1 MRHPP
6 AFGSRSTRGWQHPLI
21 ISATSFE
28 ERGVVEAQDK
38 ARWTWHLI
46 SWVAPVSFGILFLV
60 LMVALIGFEPFI
72 FVIAIITLVAGY
84 VGRRFPR
91 RAGPITVAAVMTLL
105 ILGNL
110 PALIDDLA
118 HPDSFVGFALFGVV
132 AVAFALAAI
141 IASIAILIGWPDDGA
156 TRVVYTAIGVM
167 VIGMATLP

>member
-1 MRHPP
+1 M
-6 AFGSRSTRGWQHPLI
+6 
-21 ISATSFE
+21 
-28 ERGVVEAQDK
+28 EAQDK

-141 IASIAILIGWPDDGA
+141 IASIAILIGRPDDGA
-156 TRVVYTAIGVM
+156 TPGGLYRHRCDGDRHGGIDRGNARPRGRRRCVRRSANYRRGRGVRS
-167 VIGMATLP
+167 G